1 MPETRPRLLLVDD
14 EERLVLNMA
23 RILEQRGYE
32 VRVAFNG
39 LEAVEA
45 IKSGDVFDVVV
56 MDVKMPFMDGI
67 EALRLIRELSPL
79 IEIIMLTGNATLDN
93 GIEALR
99 LGAFDYL
106 LKPCAIEDLIM
117 KIEEAFQ
124 VDEMKEKPVLWAGNQ
139 VKSIALPAS
148 STMPADRTLK
158 EAVNYYEHGMPENMD
173 TVFIVDADDRLIGIL
188 TKGDLIAEVQMAHS
202 DRLVEWSY
210 LLQNSDSL
218 PQKNVSE
225 IMQPDITS
233 VGPDESFSEA
243 GHTMITN
250 NLQLLPVV
258 DEGKIIGSIRL
269 RDIFDY
275 IARQTA

>member
-1 MPETRPRLLLVDD
+1 MPKTKPRLLIVDD
-14 EERLVLNMA
+14 EERLTLNMA
-23 RILEQRGYE
+23 RILERRGYQ

-45 IKSGDVFDVVV
+45 IKSGDAFDVVI

-67 EALRLIRELSPL
+67 MALRLIRELSPL

-106 LKPCAIEDLIM
+106 LKPYDVEDLIE

-124 VDEMKEKPVLWAGNQ
+124 IDEMRERPVMWAGNQ
-139 VKSIALPAS
+139 VKSIAFANS

-158 EAVNYYEHGMPENMD
+158 EAVLFFEHERSENTD
-173 TVFIVDADDRLIGIL
+173 TVFIVGTDDRLIGIL
-188 TKGDLIAEVQMAHS
+188 TKGDLVAEVQMAHS
-202 DRLVEWSY
+202 DRLIDWSY
-210 LLQNSDSL
+210 LVQNPDSV
-218 PQKNVSE
+218 PEKKVSE
-225 IMQPDITS
+225 IMQPDFIS
-233 VGPDESFSEA
+233 VGPDESLSEA
-243 GHTMITN
+243 GHTMIVN

-258 DEGKIIGSIRL
+258 EDGKILGNIKL